1 MNYSRSFAVVT
12 SVLGAMSLLAADQ
25 TWTGTISD
33 SMCGATHKKMAEH
46 GTDKM
51 SDRACTMACVKDGGK
66 YVLVSNGK
74 VYKID
79 NQDFAALAEHA
90 GHAVKI
96 CARAATTLRRR
107 LCSRCTLPRR
117 CASGTAR

>member
-96 CARAATTLRRR
+96 TGAMTGDAIKVSNVVMPT
-107 LCSRCTLPRR
+107 SI
-117 CASGTAR
+117 SK